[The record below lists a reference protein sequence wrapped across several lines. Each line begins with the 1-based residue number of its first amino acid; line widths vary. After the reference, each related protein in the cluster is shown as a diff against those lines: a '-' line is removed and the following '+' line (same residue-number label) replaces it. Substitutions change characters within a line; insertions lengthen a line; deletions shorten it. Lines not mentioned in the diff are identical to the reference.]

1 MPLRC
6 QISARSA
13 EIWQQKMIG
22 YHAAAGKT
30 AHESGDARRAARMLA
45 KVGRTFDVFLRRRD
59 KRRDR
64 GVDAAV
70 VDGFHE
76 DVARIRVALTG

>member
-1 MPLRC
+1 MALKEYKP
-6 QISARSA
+6 
-13 EIWQQKMIG
+13 G
-22 YHAAAGKT
+22 AAFNG
-30 AHESGDARRAARMLA
+30 
-45 KVGRTFDVFLRRRD
+45 VIGRTFDVFVRRLD